1 MDGVI
6 PTFSLL
12 TAKETMSLALINT
25 YTGWVLNDQTR
36 FESKRVDGISSGVN
50 WEYSW
55 TNFIPEFSPEVDR
68 KRFVLLDLE
77 LLLYLYHYQIWFR
90 TLLKDFFIGIMTGNR
105 QEMIHFNWFR
115 AFIVYLS
122 LINKVLWCMMR

>member
-55 TNFIPEFSPEVDR
+55 TNFILEFLPEMDR
-68 KRFVLLDLE
+68 KRFVLLD
-77 LLLYLYHYQIWFR
+77 
-90 TLLKDFFIGIMTGNR
+90 
-105 QEMIHFNWFR
+105 
-115 AFIVYLS
+115 
-122 LINKVLWCMMR
+122 